1 MINCHD
7 FLVNKEKMHDLYDTN
22 WFEKRR
28 KKCERPISQIKAVIY
43 SKITFGIKVRMVRLI

>member
-1 MINCHD
+1 MIYCHD